1 LDDLF
6 KGLPIEQIYKEK
18 VYEKS
23 PWPYMALGD
32 MIRLACVYKMGG
44 MYVDL
49 DYFFYKP
56 LDVEGNFGAREDDST
71 INISFLRFDK
81 KHPLLW
87 KVMEEI
93 KNNLWIPNW
102 GGFGFL

>member
-1 LDDLF
+1 
-6 KGLPIEQIYKEK
+6 
-18 VYEKS
+18 
-23 PWPYMALGD
+23 MALGD
-32 MIRLACVYKMGG
+32 MIRLAAVYKFGG

-56 LDVEGNFGAREDDST
+56 LDIEGNFGARENAFK
-71 INISFLRFDK
+71 INSSFMRFDK

-93 KNNLWIPNW
+93 KKK
-102 GGFGFL
+102 